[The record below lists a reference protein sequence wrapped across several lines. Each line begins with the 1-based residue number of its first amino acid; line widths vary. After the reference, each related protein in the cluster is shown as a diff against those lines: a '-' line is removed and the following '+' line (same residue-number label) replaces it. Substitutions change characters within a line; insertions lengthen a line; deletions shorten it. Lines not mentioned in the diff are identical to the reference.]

1 MGVLMAS
8 TVAASHMEDFK
19 ELLSAAM
26 VEEVLEVVMEVVMEV
41 VLEVVL
47 EVVMEVVMVEAVE
60 AMDMDNPLCKGALNI

>member
-8 TVAASHMEDFK
+8 TVDASHMGDFK

-41 VLEVVL
+41 VLEVV
-47 EVVMEVVMVEAVE
+47 MEVVMVEAVE
-60 AMDMDNPLCKGALNI
+60 AMDMDNISCKGVLNI

>member
-8 TVAASHMEDFK
+8 MVDASHMEDFK
-19 ELLSAAM
+19 EVLSAAM
-26 VEEVLEVVMEVVMEV
+26 VEEVLEVVMEV

-60 AMDMDNPLCKGALNI
+60 AMDTDNISCKGALNI